1 MYTPRTQ
8 ELGYVLLD
16 RFLSANIFADSRL
29 VESIDLSPAGNVLA
43 TGSDDQAR
51 ICTCLLICRMI
62 LDVLIVFQGAI
73 IQCNSI
79 LDLSC

>member
-1 MYTPRTQ
+1 VPT
-8 ELGYVLLD
+8 
-16 RFLSANIFADSRL
+16 FFADSQL
-29 VESIDLSPAGNVLA
+29 VSSIDLSPAGNVLA
-43 TGSDDQAR
+43 TGSDDRQAR

-62 LDVLIVFQGAI
+62 LDVLIVFQGTI

>member
-29 VESIDLSPAGNVLA
+29 VNSIDLSPAGNVLA
-43 TGSDDQAR
+43 TGSLDRKAR
-51 ICTCLLICRMI
+51 ICMCPLICLMI
-62 LDVLIVFQGAI
+62 LDVLIVF
-73 IQCNSI
+73 
-79 LDLSC
+79 